1 MTPQR
6 IPGIQSGSNLFD
18 FVAIEDQHDVVNA
31 WRAQQQSIAE
41 IYACILRIDREKLE
55 TTERAGIEDFSFQV
69 LLAALDLVRARCAT
83 RLRCFPKSRQKDLIS
98 TCRQLALMIPRS
110 CFTVGDQECR
120 ATQFLAGI
128 RSFLEPRSHSV
139 QDSIETPTENTEVM
153 QSNRNRSNKRQNPSS
168 HMQFKRSISIVTIES
183 DSEAGMTPDEAQ
195 QLPRRSSLPRRLN
208 SGLPGSVTPA
218 NDQIGV
224 VPGIVESEIESSPEY
239 LSPTPAPR
247 QQKRR
252 RSAYDQVIADLQEK
266 IKEKDRMIKE
276 REKKLHFLHKFISVS
291 TGMNEADLLLAEKRV
306 LVMGQTYKHAWTTAS
321 GARLVDNGA
330 RSR

>member
-18 FVAIEDQHDVVNA
+18 FVAIEDQHDVVDA
-31 WRAQQQSIAE
+31 WRAQQQSITE
-41 IYACILRIDREKLE
+41 VYACILRMDREKLE
-55 TTERAGIEDFSFQV
+55 STEQAGIEEFSFQV

-139 QDSIETPTENTEVM
+139 QDSIETSTENTQVM
-153 QSNRNRSNKRQNPSS
+153 RSNRIRSNKRQNPSS

-195 QLPRRSSLPRRLN
+195 QLSRRSSLPRGPN
-208 SGLPGSVTPA
+208 SGLA
-218 NDQIGV
+218 NDQNGV
-224 VPGIVESEIESSPEY
+224 VPRIDELLGSEIESSPEY

-266 IKEKDRMIKE
+266 VKEKDRMIKE
-276 REKKLHFLHKFISVS
+276 REKKIHFLHKFISVR

-306 LVMGQTYKHAWTTAS
+306 LVMGQTYKCAWTTAS
-321 GARLVDNGA
+321 GARLVDNGT
-330 RSR
+330 RGR